1 LNKEN
6 DSIGTSSNERDFNST
21 MHINRMFDGTH
32 DHVSLFF
39 YLIHL
44 HIPEFKKKLK
54 SHLINFDILH

>member
-1 LNKEN
+1 MTQPSEAPANGNALNKEN

-44 HIPEFKKKLK
+44 PIPE
-54 SHLINFDILH
+54 N